1 MPSIL
6 SRVGDRV
13 MNPLVEIRHL
23 SKFFPVTG
31 GLLHRKIGEVKAVN
45 DISFDIFKGES
56 LGVVGESGCGK
67 STLARLILNLI
78 RPTSGKVVFDGQE
91 VNRIG
96 KSQLRHLR
104 RKMQM
109 VFQDP
114 HSSLDPRVS
123 IYRSLEEVF
132 KIQQVPLSQE
142 KINGRIQE
150 LLDMVGLKPEHCRS
164 YPHQLSGGQKQ
175 RAVIARALAL
185 MPEFIILD
193 EPTAALDVS
202 VQAQIILLLQQLG
215 DQFNMTYLFISH
227 DLALVDYFCQRI
239 IVMYLG
245 KIVEITPAHLSRRQ
259 PRHPYTK
266 MLMESVYVADLQ
278 VTDKAPSIEGEIPS
292 LFNIPVGCAFENR
305 CAYTRE
311 ICKAKSPMLL
321 EVQQGEF
328 VACHFPLMYEKHKEK
343 QGSA

>member
-1 MPSIL
+1 MT
-6 SRVGDRV
+6 
-13 MNPLVEIRHL
+13 PLVEIRHL
-23 SKFFPVTG
+23 SKFFPVIG
-31 GLLHRKIGEVKAVN
+31 GLMHRKTGEVKAVN

-78 RPTSGKVVFDGQE
+78 TPTRGSVEFNGQD

-96 KSQLRHLR
+96 KRQLRHLR

-114 HSSLDPRVS
+114 HSSLDPRNS

-132 KIQQVPLSQE
+132 KIQKVSLSQTQ
-142 KINGRIQE
+142 INDRILE
-150 LLDMVGLKPEHCRS
+150 LLGMVGLKPEHCRS

-175 RAVIARALAL
+175 RAVIARALA
-185 MPEFIILD
+185 MVPEFIILD

-245 KIVEITPAHLSRRQ
+245 KIVEITPANLSSKQ
-259 PRHPYTK
+259 PCHPYTK
-266 MLMESVYVADLQ
+266 VLMESVYIADPLTKTQ
-278 VTDKAPSIEGEIPS
+278 APSIEGEVPS
-292 LFNIPVGCAFENR
+292 LFNIPKGCAFENR
-305 CAYTRE
+305 CVYSRD
-311 ICKAKSPMLL
+311 ICRKKLPKLL
-321 EVQQGEF
+321 EALPGEF
-328 VACHFPLMYEKHKEK
+328 VACHFPLTYAENGAIE
-343 QGSA
+343 